1 MKYFLILFC
10 IFFTFNF
17 VAQSN
22 DESKKIAELEQKIK
36 DTQNDSLK
44 IELLNEIN
52 NFLNST
58 NFEKGIQINNQ
69 IIEIASKHSAK
80 SEKEKNYFLAS
91 KSLAYNNKG
100 VFYHENG
107 RIHLA
112 LEQYKMGLEID
123 ILLNRQDD
131 IAASLLNIGSTYDNL
146 GDYIQAINYYQLSL
160 KIQKKIK
167 NERGISDIYNNIGV
181 VYNTLKQHDKA
192 LPYFLMSLDLDRK
205 LKDEFAESITLS
217 NIGTL
222 YADQKKYDKAL
233 DYSQKAYV
241 ITQKLDNNIGQGMTS
256 GNIGSYYLEVGD
268 INAAEKYLKN
278 AISIF
283 RASNNSQNLA
293 DFLTYLAR
301 VKIKQNKHNEA
312 LETAREAYTLALE
325 SDDLSN
331 KTNASELLYEIY
343 KKADDSK
350 NALKYFEIFE
360 NYKSQVQNDANKKQL
375 LSFEFDKK
383 IAEDSIKNREKI
395 KVKNIELSLANKKN
409 EQYKERIIYLVLGLL
424 LLLAMIAFIFNRF
437 QLIKKQKFTIE
448 KQKVEVESQNTV
460 IEEINNQ
467 LHSSISYAQMIQE
480 AVLPAYDLSEMFE
493 DSFLIYQ
500 PKDIVSGDFYWLE
513 RKNNKKYFG
522 VADCTGHGIPGAFI
536 SMIGTILLNE
546 IYNSKKITETH
557 LMLNELSRLVQLTLM
572 TKENKIL
579 NDGMDISM
587 CVYDEVSKVV
597 QFSGANNHFY
607 VLSENDKL
615 LVNDS
620 FLDPKE
626 SANGCHIF
634 KINADKK
641 PIGKQAKN
649 DEGFSQKDI
658 QLQKNDALILMSDG
672 FVDQFG
678 GPESKKGG
686 KKYKASQL
694 ESLLLKEYPNQT
706 MQNIKQKLMESF
718 SDWKGELEQV
728 DDVCIIGI
736 RV

>member
-1 MKYFLILFC
+1 MKYFLILLY
-10 IFFTFNF
+10 IFFTFTLI
-17 VAQSN
+17 AQTK
-22 DESKKIAELEQKIK
+22 DEQKKNAELEQKIK

-44 IELLNEIN
+44 IEYLNDIN
-52 NFLNST
+52 MILNST
-58 NFEKGIQINNQ
+58 DFKKGIQINDQ
-69 IIEIASKHSAK
+69 IIDIASTHISK
-80 SEKEKNYFLAS
+80 SDFEKNYFLAF
-91 KSLAYNNKG
+91 KSLAFNNKG
-100 VFYHENG
+100 IFYHENG
-107 RIHLA
+107 KIQLA
-112 LEQYKMGLEID
+112 LEQYKKGLEID

-233 DYSQKAYV
+233 DYTQKAYV

-375 LSFEFDKK
+375 LS
-383 IAEDSIKNREKI
+383 
-395 KVKNIELSLANKKN
+395 
-409 EQYKERIIYLVLGLL
+409 
-424 LLLAMIAFIFNRF
+424 
-437 QLIKKQKFTIE
+437 
-448 KQKVEVESQNTV
+448 
-460 IEEINNQ
+460 
-467 LHSSISYAQMIQE
+467 H
-480 AVLPAYDLSEMFE
+480 
-493 DSFLIYQ
+493 
-500 PKDIVSGDFYWLE
+500 
-513 RKNNKKYFG
+513 
-522 VADCTGHGIPGAFI
+522 
-536 SMIGTILLNE
+536 
-546 IYNSKKITETH
+546 
-557 LMLNELSRLVQLTLM
+557 
-572 TKENKIL
+572 
-579 NDGMDISM
+579 
-587 CVYDEVSKVV
+587 
-597 QFSGANNHFY
+597 
-607 VLSENDKL
+607 
-615 LVNDS
+615 
-620 FLDPKE
+620 
-626 SANGCHIF
+626 
-634 KINADKK
+634 
-641 PIGKQAKN
+641 
-649 DEGFSQKDI
+649 
-658 QLQKNDALILMSDG
+658 
-672 FVDQFG
+672 
-678 GPESKKGG
+678 
-686 KKYKASQL
+686 
-694 ESLLLKEYPNQT
+694 
-706 MQNIKQKLMESF
+706 
-718 SDWKGELEQV
+718 
-728 DDVCIIGI
+728 
-736 RV
+736 